1 MAGATVLE
9 GIEGFGLRG
18 MLLREAGPWRLANNM
33 EVVVEMVDETD
44 RIEEFLASVEP
55 MLSDAM
61 VTLAKARVLVYH
73 HRGEGRP

>member
-1 MAGATVLE
+1 
-9 GIEGFGLRG
+9 
-18 MLLREAGPWRLANNM
+18 M

-61 VTLAKARVLVYH
+61 VTLEKARVLVYR